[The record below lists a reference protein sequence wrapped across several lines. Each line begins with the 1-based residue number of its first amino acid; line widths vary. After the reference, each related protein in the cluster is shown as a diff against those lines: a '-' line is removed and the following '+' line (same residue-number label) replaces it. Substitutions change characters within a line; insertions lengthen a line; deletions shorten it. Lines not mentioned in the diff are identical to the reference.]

1 MKGDERA
8 GNYNP
13 GFSLLTLKIGKRKKK
28 KTGKRIKTSEDK
40 TELNG
45 KIYA

>member
-13 GFSLLTLKIGKRKKK
+13 GFSLLTLK
-28 KTGKRIKTSEDK
+28 TGKTIKTSEDK

-45 KIYA
+45 KIYT